1 MPRSFLALLG
11 ASAAA
16 AAIAQQT
23 APWGGYGDTLY
34 GTWDLD
40 NATGTAVYVFRGGAC
55 PVAPSTPESSPG
67 GMTCVPVQGRTP
79 IHIVGN
85 DRHQLYLFSDG
96 SASLRQDEGGPK
108 LLNAYNASA
117 PGGPQFGGAAGFV
130 TPRDGSPAQLL
141 VSTVVNGTVAPTGPV
156 SLVLGAGF
164 SRRVAAPLVAPAVQ
178 TAPSVAGVE
187 ATLVAPFGDDSVVLS
202 IVTVRGSPGA
212 AGAYTEVWAASR
224 LQFNTA
230 GTQSPLRHAFSP
242 LSDPAARGAAVVGLL
257 DEPVPVA
264 ARTAGVSQQQ
274 RQQQQRHGAPP
285 PLPQPSFD
293 DPSPRPSFL
302 VCLTCASA
310 GGAGV
315 GSFTSSSAE
324 VYGDGSSGPA
334 QPDAGALTRGLSN
347 STTETAEGAC
357 VSALQVRRG
366 REGHGASTGCNDWLL
381 LRCRSL
387 LSCPSRGS

>member
-1 MPRSFLALLG
+1 
-11 ASAAA
+11 
-16 AAIAQQT
+16 
-23 APWGGYGDTLY
+23 
-34 GTWDLD
+34 
-40 NATGTAVYVFRGGAC
+40 
-55 PVAPSTPESSPG
+55 
-67 GMTCVPVQGRTP
+67 MTCVPVQGRTP
-79 IHIVGN
+79 IHVVGN

-108 LLNAYNASA
+108 LLNVYNASA
-117 PGGPQFGGAAGFV
+117 AGGPQFGGAAGFV

-274 RQQQQRHGAPP
+274 RQQQQQQRHGVPLRFPSRPSMTLAPARRSSCASPAPP
-285 PLPQPSFD
+285 LAALAWGPSRPAVLRCTATAAAAPHSPMLA
-293 DPSPRPSFL
+293 PSRAASRTRRPRPPRGR
-302 VCLTCASA
+302 ASA
-310 GGAGV
+310 R
-315 GSFTSSSAE
+315 F
-324 VYGDGSSGPA
+324 
-334 QPDAGALTRGLSN
+334 R
-347 STTETAEGAC
+347 
-357 VSALQVRRG
+357 
-366 REGHGASTGCNDWLL
+366 
-381 LRCRSL
+381 
-387 LSCPSRGS
+387 